1 MPNARVF
8 VRGLTVEARS
18 AADGWFEVA
27 VPAGERL
34 VVEQTSPIPV
44 MLQAADGC
52 GDDDVIEEGWPIV
65 RHFVTA
71 QLRWAF
77 GIDSE
82 PVGMSQEIEAE
93 FPEATFQY
101 DESL

>member
-1 MPNARVF
+1 MPETAFKNV
-8 VRGLTVEARS
+8 VNGGGVDVIVIGGGVIGLAL
-18 AADGWFEVA
+18 D
-27 VPAGERL
+27 AGLPITPELERL
-34 VVEQTSPIPV
+34 GT
-44 MLQAADGC
+44 DGC